1 MVSFFSKNGGQ
12 KGFTLIEIIV
22 VMVIMGFL
30 VLLGSYGLNNAVD
43 GYVLARDNAHLSQKA
58 QAALD
63 RIAVELS
70 NITFNGTRYNVNA
83 GNGTSITYT
92 ANFGGADETPTISL
106 VGTEVHFDNITLTD
120 QAVAG
125 TGLQLTYW
133 NSANPP
139 AAVAATDSA
148 MRLIGVSLTLA
159 GPLNTT
165 RTFGTRV
172 ALQR

>member
-1 MVSFFSKNGGQ
+1 MDLPLFNKLNQ
-12 KGFTLIEIIV
+12 RGFTLIEIIV

-30 VLLGSYGLNNAVD
+30 VLLGSFGLNHAVD

-63 RIAVELS
+63 RITVELS
-70 NITFNGTRYNVNA
+70 NITFNGTRYNVSA

-92 ANFGGADETPTISL
+92 ANFGGADETHTIIL
-106 VGTEVHFDNITLTD
+106 VGTEVHFDNIPLTD
-120 QAVAG
+120 QVVPG
-125 TGLQLTYW
+125 TGLQLTYM

-139 AAVAATDSA
+139 GTVGATDTT
-148 MRLIGVSLTLA
+148 MRLIGVSLSLS
-159 GPLNTT
+159 GPNNTS
-165 RTFGTRV
+165 RTFTTRV